1 MDDFT
6 FDFVVNVGR
15 CFVWNPDLQYV
26 GGIVHRL
33 LDVDPD
39 SLSYYEIRD
48 ICFEV
53 GSLIIPSIDL
63 E

>member
-1 MDDFT
+1 M
-6 FDFVVNVGR
+6 
-15 CFVWNPDLQYV
+15 WNPDLQYV

-33 LDVDPD
+33 LDVDPNR
-39 SLSYYEIRD
+39 LSYYEIRD

>member
-1 MDDFT
+1 M
-6 FDFVVNVGR
+6 
-15 CFVWNPDLQYV
+15 

-39 SLSYYEIRD
+39 RLSYYEIRD
-48 ICFEV
+48 IFFEV